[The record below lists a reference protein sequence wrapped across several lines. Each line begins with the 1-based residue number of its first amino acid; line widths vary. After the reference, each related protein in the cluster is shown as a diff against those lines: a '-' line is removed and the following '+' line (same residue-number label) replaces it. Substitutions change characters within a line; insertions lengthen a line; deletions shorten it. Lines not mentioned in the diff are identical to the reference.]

1 MIDIQSIPALASA
14 HWYVSIPVTAMLFG
28 LVLVAA
34 HYLADAFR

>member
-1 MIDIQSIPALASA
+1 MIGIQSIPVLA
-14 HWYVSIPVTAMLFG
+14 ILFG